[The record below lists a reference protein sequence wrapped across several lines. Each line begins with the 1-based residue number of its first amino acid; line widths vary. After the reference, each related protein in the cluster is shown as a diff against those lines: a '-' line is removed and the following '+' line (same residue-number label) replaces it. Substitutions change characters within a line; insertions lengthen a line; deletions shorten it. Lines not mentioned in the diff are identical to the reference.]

1 MQVVIADRA
10 EETGEEI
17 ARQIGG
23 CFVSCDLSQREDCRA
38 LIERVV
44 QGFGSVHILINNA
57 GFQHVSPIETFP
69 EDTWETMLSVMLTAP
84 FLLTRYV
91 WPAMQGQQ
99 WGRVVNIASIHG
111 HVASP
116 YKSGYV
122 TAKHGLIG
130 LTKTAALEGAG
141 FGITVN
147 AVCPAYVRTP
157 LVERQIADQ
166 ARTRG
171 ISEEDV
177 VERVMLEPA
186 AVKRLIEPEEVAGVT
201 AFLCSDAAG
210 AVTGA
215 AWNIDLG
222 WTAK

>member
-1 MQVVIADRA
+1 
-10 EETGEEI
+10 
-17 ARQIGG
+17 
-23 CFVSCDLSQREDCRA
+23 